1 MTARAIS
8 PALSEHLGQR
18 LVIDN
23 RPGAAGNI
31 GTELVA
37 KAQPDGHTLLV
48 GNISTIAINPTAYA
62 SVLTFDIASELA
74 PVTLIARI
82 PNVLVSGVGFP
93 PNTLR
98 ELIDYAKARPGQLNY
113 SNPVGGI
120 SHLDMLEFM
129 SKAGISMVNIPSKG
143 GGSSAPAIIAG
154 EIHCS
159 MISAATVVPQVKG
172 GRMKAFVVTAQ
183 RRLSDLPDVPTLAE
197 AGFPGVG
204 SEFWVGFFV
213 PAKTPHEIVR
223 RLHAAVLEVT
233 QQPVVNQIFEKAQL
247 PLAVSASPD
256 EFRAFVKFETERYR
270 RVIRENK
277 LQF

>member
-23 RPGAAGNI
+23 RPGAAGDV

-62 SVLTFDIASELA
+62 SLLTFDIASELA
-74 PVTLIARI
+74 PVTLQSRGFQTCSC
-82 PNVLVSGVGFP
+82 PVSDYP
-93 PNTLR
+93 PNALR
-98 ELIDYAKARPGQLNY
+98 ELIDYAKTQPGQLNY

-143 GGSSAPAIIAG
+143 GGSSAPAIITG

-183 RRLSDLPDVPTLAE
+183 RRLSDLPGCPTLAE

-213 PAKTPHEIVR
+213 VPAKTPHQIVR

-256 EFRAFVKFETERYR
+256 EFRAS
-270 RVIRENK
+270 
-277 LQF
+277 

>member
-62 SVLTFDIASELA
+62 SLLTVHPFEANDVYPDRADSDA
-74 PVTLIARI
+74 
-82 PNVLVSGVGFP
+82 LVSGVGFL

-129 SKAGISMVNIPSKG
+129 SKAGISMVNIPSR
-143 GGSSAPAIIAG
+143 A
-154 EIHCS
+154 
-159 MISAATVVPQVKG
+159 VVP
-172 GRMKAFVVTAQ
+172 
-183 RRLSDLPDVPTLAE
+183 RR
-197 AGFPGVG
+197 
-204 SEFWVGFFV
+204 
-213 PAKTPHEIVR
+213 R
-223 RLHAAVLEVT
+223 R
-233 QQPVVNQIFEKAQL
+233 
-247 PLAVSASPD
+247 SS
-256 EFRAFVKFETERYR
+256 RARSIAR
-270 RVIRENK
+270 
-277 LQF
+277 